1 MIMFEEKVLGQTGMA
16 GHLSVLE
23 TKHVIKQKPKNNFL

>member
-1 MIMFEEKVLGQTGMA
+1 MITFEEKVLGQTGMA

-23 TKHVIKQKPKNNFL
+23 TKQVIKQKLKINFL